1 MHRRSIRRRVPGCL
15 YSAAVV
21 LLVFICASPL
31 FAAPAKRVFTKQDME
46 EIRAVAIQYL
56 QTKKPRAW
64 QSFLVELRR
73 DAVFLEEEYPDIG
86 PSIGIWKIEIENDD
100 VALVRQPPLSP
111 DGMPGALYFGVQ
123 LGRKDGKWVA
133 VDHFVREV
141 RWVRE

>member
-1 MHRRSIRRRVPGCL
+1 MNRRSIRRSC
-15 YSAAVV
+15 SALVV
-21 LLVFICASPL
+21 LLVGLCASSVV
-31 FAAPAKRVFTKQDME
+31 AAPAKRVFTKQDME

-64 QSFLVELRR
+64 QNFLVELRR

-86 PSIGIWKIEIENDD
+86 PSIGIWKIEVENDD

-111 DGMPGALYFGVQ
+111 DGMPGALYFGIQ
-123 LGRKDGKWVA
+123 LARKDGNWVA

-141 RWVRE
+141 RWERD